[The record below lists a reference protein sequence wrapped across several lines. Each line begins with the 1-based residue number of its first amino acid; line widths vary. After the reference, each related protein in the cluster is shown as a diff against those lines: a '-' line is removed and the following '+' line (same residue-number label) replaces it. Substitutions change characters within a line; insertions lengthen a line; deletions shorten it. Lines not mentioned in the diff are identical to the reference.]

1 MFFSL
6 LVALWG
12 RVEDVS
18 GEENLETH
26 DITMTRREAI
36 SKWLEEVVSPCAK
49 RDIDKAFLNKK
60 KVSGL
65 IADLSRGNVSGACRG
80 LQEAGD
86 HRAALLAAQ
95 AGGGGEAGRLICQQ
109 LDRWTEV
116 RADIS
121 IDKDRLRMYSLIAGT
136 LKEVTNT
143 AKFFCLSC
151 SDILSW
157 KMIELHG
164 MAGTIW
170 RAVS

>member
-1 MFFSL
+1 M
-6 LVALWG
+6 ALWG
-12 RVEDVS
+12 RVEDVT

-49 RDIDKAFLNKK
+49 RDIDKAVLNKK

-86 HRAALLAAQ
+86 HRTALLAAQ

-116 RADIS
+116 RADLS
-121 IDKDRLRMYSLIAGT
+121 IDRDRLRMYSLIAGMLEEIKKT
-136 LKEVTNT
+136 LRSFSELLRYIVMENCMEQLK
-143 AKFFCLSC
+143 LSGKPYE
-151 SDILSW
+151 SYSQ
-157 KMIELHG
+157 KN
-164 MAGTIW
+164 
-170 RAVS
+170 